1 MNRIKLV
8 VIADDFTGGADAAS
22 FLKRKHAN
30 VVLLTGIPLMLPD
43 CDCVVFALKI
53 RSVPVSDA
61 IKKVH
66 NVLLFLEQYQ
76 VEHLYYKY
84 CSTFDSTPKGNIGP
98 VMDFLLD
105 YYDLTYITSLIDA
118 QKSPL
123 LIYSDAVLKDFKTEK
138 KSPAFYTAAKK
149 IESILSFI
157 AVYAKDHNYHK
168 IIVAG
173 GETSG
178 AVTTG
183 LGYSS
188 FYIGQEICPGVP
200 VLIPKENRHLQLIL
214 KSGNFGSEDFFL
226 KAMEM

>member
-1 MNRIKLV
+1 MNRIKLA

-30 VVLLTGIPLMLPD
+30 VVLLTGFPLMLPD

-66 NVLLFLEQYQ
+66 DVLLFLEQYQ

-138 KSPAFYTAAKK
+138 KIPC
-149 IESILSFI
+149 IL
-157 AVYAKDHNYHK
+157 
-168 IIVAG
+168 
-173 GETSG
+173 
-178 AVTTG
+178 
-183 LGYSS
+183 YSS
-188 FYIGQEICPGVP
+188 
-200 VLIPKENRHLQLIL
+200 
-214 KSGNFGSEDFFL
+214 
-226 KAMEM
+226 

>member
-1 MNRIKLV
+1 MNRIKLA

-66 NVLLFLEQYQ
+66 DVLLFLEQYQ

-105 YYDLTYITSLIDA
+105 YYDLPY
-118 QKSPL
+118 
-123 LIYSDAVLKDFKTEK
+123 
-138 KSPAFYTAAKK
+138 
-149 IESILSFI
+149 SIL
-157 AVYAKDHNYHK
+157 
-168 IIVAG
+168 
-173 GETSG
+173 
-178 AVTTG
+178 
-183 LGYSS
+183 
-188 FYIGQEICPGVP
+188 CPSLP
-200 VLIPKENRHLQLIL
+200 VNGRTVEDGIL
-214 KSGNFGSEDFFL
+214 YVNHQKLS
-226 KAMEM
+226 A

>member
-1 MNRIKLV
+1 MNRIKLA

-66 NVLLFLEQYQ
+66 DVLLFLEQYQ

-173 GETSG
+173 
-178 AVTTG
+178 TTG

-200 VLIPKENRHLQLIL
+200 VLIPEENRYLQLIL

>member
-1 MNRIKLV
+1 MNRIKLA

-66 NVLLFLEQYQ
+66 DVLLFLEQYQ

-123 LIYSDAVLKDFKTEK
+123 LIYSDAVLKNFKTEK
-138 KSPAFYTAAKK
+138 KSSALYTAARK
-149 IESILSFI
+149 IESILSSI

-178 AVTTG
+178 AVTSR
-183 LGYSS
+183 LGYTA

-200 VLIPKENRHLQLIL
+200 VLIPEEDEHLQLIL
-214 KSGNFGSEDFFL
+214 KSGNFGGKDFFL

>member
-1 MNRIKLV
+1 MNRIKLA

-66 NVLLFLEQYQ
+66 DVLLFLEQYQ

-84 CSTFDSTPKGNIGP
+84 CSTFDYTPKGNIGP

-200 VLIPKENRHLQLIL
+200 VLIPEENRYLQLIL

>member
-1 MNRIKLV
+1 MNRIKLA

-66 NVLLFLEQYQ
+66 DVLLFLEQYQ

-138 KSPAFYTAAKK
+138 KSPAFYTAAKN
-149 IESILSFI
+149 
-157 AVYAKDHNYHK
+157 HNYHK

-200 VLIPKENRHLQLIL
+200 VLIPEENRYLQLIL

>member
-1 MNRIKLV
+1 MNRIKLA

-66 NVLLFLEQYQ
+66 DVLLFLEQYQ

-118 QKSPL
+118 QKTLVSSELHLNLECIP
-123 LIYSDAVLKDFKTEK
+123 FKTDAIQTDCFQDFTAI
-138 KSPAFYTAAKK
+138 AF
-149 IESILSFI
+149 
-157 AVYAKDHNYHK
+157 
-168 IIVAG
+168 
-173 GETSG
+173 
-178 AVTTG
+178 
-183 LGYSS
+183 
-188 FYIGQEICPGVP
+188 
-200 VLIPKENRHLQLIL
+200 
-214 KSGNFGSEDFFL
+214 KSGGSI
-226 KAMEM
+226 MYG